1 MEEIVLKAEQ
11 RQLTGKKVRHLRRDG
26 YVPGV
31 LYGHNIAPITL
42 KIEERALDPVL
53 QEAGTNRLIT
63 LTIGGEHE
71 PKRVLVRD
79 LQRDVITHAMLHVD
93 LYEVIMTERITAEVP
108 VILRGASPV
117 VTAGEGLLF
126 EGLDTVEIEC
136 LPGDLPPQ
144 IEVDISGLT
153 AIDDT
158 IFIRDLQVSEAIEIL
173 ADAEE
178 VVVKI
183 LPPERE
189 EIEEEEVVV
198 EEVPEVEIVGKEKEP
213 EAEAREK
220 RDSAEER

>member
-11 RQLTGKKVRHLRRDG
+11 RQLTGKKVRHLRRQG
-26 YVPGV
+26 YVPSV
-31 LYGHNIAPITL
+31 LYGHNITPIHL
-42 KIEERALDPVL
+42 KIEGRALDPVL

-63 LTIGGEHE
+63 LTIDGVHE

-108 VILRGASPV
+108 VVLLGESPV
-117 VTAGEGLLF
+117 VKAGEGLLF
-126 EGLDTVEIEC
+126 EGLDSLEIEC

-158 IFIRDLQVSEAIEIL
+158 ILIRDLKVSEAIEIL

-189 EIEEEEVVV
+189 EIEEEVVV
-198 EEVPEVEIVGKEKEP
+198 EEVPEVEVVGKEKEP
-213 EAEAREK
+213 EAEARGK
-220 RDSAEER
+220 RDSAEEQ

>member
-1 MEEIVLKAEQ
+1 MEEIVLKAEK
-11 RQLTGKKVRHLRRDG
+11 RQLVGKKVRHLRQAG

-31 LYGHNIAPITL
+31 LYGHNIDPISL
-42 KIEERALDPVL
+42 KIEGRVLDPVL
-53 QEAGTNRLIT
+53 QVAGTNRLIT
-63 LTIGGEHE
+63 LTIDGVRE

-79 LQRDVITHAMLHVD
+79 LQRDVITHAMLHID

-108 VILRGASPV
+108 VVLRGESAV
-117 VTAGEGLLF
+117 VRAGEGLLF
-126 EGLDTVEIEC
+126 EGLDSIEIEC

-144 IEVDISGLT
+144 IEVDISGLA

-158 IFIRDLQVSEAIEIL
+158 ILIRDLKVSEAIEIL

-189 EIEEEEVVV
+189 EIEEEVVV
-198 EEVPEVEIVGKEKEP
+198 EEEAPEVEVVGREKEL
-213 EAEAREK
+213 EAEAEK
-220 RDSAEER
+220 KTDSAEE